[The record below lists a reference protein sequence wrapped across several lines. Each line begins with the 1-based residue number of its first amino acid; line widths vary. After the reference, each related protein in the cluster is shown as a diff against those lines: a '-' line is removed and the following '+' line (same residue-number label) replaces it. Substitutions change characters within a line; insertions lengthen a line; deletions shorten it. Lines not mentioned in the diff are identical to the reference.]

1 MQRQKAVRS
10 SEITLM
16 MLGPHPEEHSPVFD
30 AAEIVWVHS
39 YAATN
44 AKGEYHVAFGIG
56 DGMMLTEV
64 ANAALERAS
73 LFATDRTKLFVQ
85 LVDRRDTAARRVT
98 HTLRDAEPG
107 SLVFIGFRD
116 SMLVDAGMA
125 ALHADPAITVI
136 APDGTAMRK
145 LTAADRIGIRKAA
158 AVIQGGMPAPRRTPV
173 LRQQVFRARLGDQE
187 RLVGAALTLGPVTA
201 RHLEQIAERIGGGR
215 VLLVEVLSP
224 TIGSEGRSSIS
235 LSEILAEDQAEGVFS
250 MIHAAADLATYQS
263 IIAEFKAA
271 GWPTVRAVGVGA
283 PMEVNIMRANW
294 TVTKEPSEPP
304 Y

>member
-145 LTAADRIGIRKAA
+145 LSDQLEDKAPEKDLTATLDKIVAARKS
-158 AVIQGGMPAPRRTPV
+158 M
-173 LRQQVFRARLGDQE
+173 RAEEDKFE
-187 RLVGAALTLGPVTA
+187 AALTSILTPTQRAQMLVAMKG
-201 RHLEQIAERIGGGR
+201 RKGGKHGGKMGGGR
-215 VLLVEVLSP
+215 MGPGKMGGGPEQ
-224 TIGSEGRSSIS
+224 GDG
-235 LSEILAEDQAEGVFS
+235 D
-250 MIHAAADLATYQS
+250 
-263 IIAEFKAA
+263 
-271 GWPTVRAVGVGA
+271 
-283 PMEVNIMRANW
+283 
-294 TVTKEPSEPP
+294 
-304 Y
+304 

>member
-1 MQRQKAVRS
+1 
-10 SEITLM
+10 

-145 LTAADRIGIRKAA
+145 LTAAMQQEKFAATNATDAAGLSDARAAKLATRVSQLEAKANHAESMAKQANAMALAREESTTNEGAVDEEVVELCIRMLGRRLRALHLH
-158 AVIQGGMPAPRRTPV
+158 VIQR
-173 LRQQVFRARLGDQE
+173 
-187 RLVGAALTLGPVTA
+187 
-201 RHLEQIAERIGGGR
+201 
-215 VLLVEVLSP
+215 
-224 TIGSEGRSSIS
+224 
-235 LSEILAEDQAEGVFS
+235 
-250 MIHAAADLATYQS
+250 
-263 IIAEFKAA
+263 
-271 GWPTVRAVGVGA
+271 
-283 PMEVNIMRANW
+283 
-294 TVTKEPSEPP
+294 
-304 Y
+304 